1 MASAG
6 DLTIL
11 GSSLRKAVEEQI
23 APDEQVLFC
32 LKSRHQ
38 VIVVLSNR
46 LLVVF
51 AGPFH
56 AVSRAMSFDFHDITG
71 IQIEKGLFEAE
82 IAIIASSYRRGIV
95 VTKGEVKEFEP
106 YLARL
111 RELIHKAK
119 AGIGDPSNSTDA
131 DEAISKLERLAAL
144 HQAGALTDEE
154 FKVAKAKLLE
164 L

>member
-32 LKSRHQ
+32 LKANQ

-46 LLVVF
+46 LLVVS

-56 AVSRAMSFDFHDITG
+56 AVTEAMSSDFRDITG
-71 IQIEKGLFEAE
+71 IQVEKGLFEAQ
-82 IAIIASSYRRGIV
+82 IVIIASNYRCSIV
-95 VTKGEVKEFEP
+95 VTRGELKEFEP

-111 RELIHKAK
+111 RVLIHKAK
-119 AGIGDPSNSTDA
+119 AGVGAPSNSTDA

-144 HQAGALTDEE
+144 HQTGALTDEE
-154 FKVAKAKLLE
+154 FKVAKAKLLG